1 MNPCKCGYHGD
12 PARECTCSD
21 AQIHQYLSKISGPL
35 LDRIDLHVEV
45 PAVAYGDL
53 SAKSKGESSVT
64 IRERVNAARKRQAHR
79 FANAPSVF
87 SNAQMT
93 PSMTEEFC
101 VLGEEENALMQSVFD
116 TLGLSARAHNRIL
129 KVARTIAD
137 LADSETIKTEHL
149 AEAIQYR
156 SLDRKYW

>member
-1 MNPCKCGYHGD
+1 MLPSDHGI
-12 PARECTCSD
+12 TLMVF
-21 AQIHQYLSKISGPL
+21 QYLSKISGPL

-53 SAKSKGESSVT
+53 SGKSKGESSLA
-64 IRERVNAARKRQAHR
+64 IRERVNNARKRQAHR

-101 VLGEEENALMQSVFD
+101 ALGEEENALMQSVFD

-137 LADSETIKTEHL
+137 LSDSEIIKTEHL